1 VPAQGLEYVLMGLS
15 MGPMRTDR
23 YRALGE
29 MNRALN
35 LIGLL
40 LNLVGV
46 LILFRYGMPFHV
58 PTGGAVS
65 LITETRDQATIALE
79 QRYEIYGYIG
89 LGCLI
94 VGTVSQMIA
103 AWRAQ

>member
-1 VPAQGLEYVLMGLS
+1 MCVMGLS
-15 MGPMRTDR
+15 MGPRQPLPAAER
-23 YRALGE
+23 I
-29 MNRALN
+29 NRWLN
-35 LIGLL
+35 LIGLF
-40 LNLVGV
+40 LNVVGV